1 MNTSPEPDPDFES
14 LLRRQASRLAA
25 PDPAWREKILH
36 AALTSDSHQA
46 SNHRRRKFYGWGS
59 LAACWAAT
67 LLLNWSAERETKRFS
82 QYANAQATSMV
93 MAGWN
98 QPVLLAAASAR

>member
-1 MNTSPEPDPDFES
+1 M
-14 LLRRQASRLAA
+14 
-25 PDPAWREKILH
+25 
-36 AALTSDSHQA
+36 
-46 SNHRRRKFYGWGS
+46 
-59 LAACWAAT
+59 AT

-98 QPVLLAAASAR
+98 QPVLLASASAR

>member
-1 MNTSPEPDPDFES
+1 MNTSPDPDPNFES
-14 LLRRQASRLAA
+14 LLRQRASRLAA
-25 PDPAWREKILH
+25 PNPAWREKILH
-36 AALTSDSHQA
+36 AALTSAAPQA
-46 SNHRRRKFYGWGS
+46 SSHRRRTFYLWGS
-59 LAACWAAT
+59 LAACWMAT

-82 QYANAQATSMV
+82 QYANAQAASMV